1 MPLGLD
7 GHFYKMVLPVVLCE
21 CALWAY
27 SFENLST
34 DPRTCQVVLSLLGLW
49 WCFAALWVEV
59 KIEQA
64 YPNFDYEK
72 PQDPEMKAYR
82 PFCDFAPWAT
92 CSKVLMSPPGR
103 FLRHFGI
110 AKEGGGEGAVDTVR
124 GLIDVPNPTLG
135 VAYFAAHLFWPLL
148 MLLPIPFLPELFLLA
163 CLFVG
168 GMTIWLAYNLFFVL
182 QDFCIVCISQYVV
195 NFALIPMMYNM
206 LHFKTYA
213 LDFGAVPKELL
224 YPFLAMDA
232 VMGIGVLALWLRGPA
247 HARESARMEGYISI
261 LG

>member
-7 GHFYKMVLPVVLCE
+7 SHFYKMVLPIVVCE
-21 CALWAY
+21 CFLWAY
-27 SFENLST
+27 AFSYLQA

-59 KIEQA
+59 KIEHV
-64 YPNFDYEK
+64 YPGFDYEK
-72 PQDPEMKAYR
+72 PQDPEMKEYK

-103 FLRHFGI
+103 FLRYFGV
-110 AKEGGGEGAVDTVR
+110 AKQGGGKDMVDYVR

-135 VAYFAAHLFWPLL
+135 VAYFAAHLVYPAI
-148 MLLPIPFLPELFLLA
+148 MVLPIPFLPQLFFLA
-163 CLFVG
+163 CIFVG

-182 QDFCIVCISQYVV
+182 KDFCVVCVSQYVV
-195 NFALIPMMYNM
+195 NFALIPMMYHM
-206 LHFKTYA
+206 LDGSYGLF
-213 LDFGAVPKELL
+213 DFGVVPAELL

-232 VMGIGVLALWLRGPA
+232 VMGTGVLALWLSGPA
-247 HARESARMEGYISI
+247 HARESQSEGYMAI
-261 LG
+261 GA